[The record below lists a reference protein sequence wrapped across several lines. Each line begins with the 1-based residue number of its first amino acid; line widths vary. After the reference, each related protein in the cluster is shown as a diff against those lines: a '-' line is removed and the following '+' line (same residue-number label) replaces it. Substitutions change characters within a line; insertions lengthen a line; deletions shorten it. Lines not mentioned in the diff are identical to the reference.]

1 MREKGDLIAYT
12 KAHIHV
18 RAYITYT
25 MTLTLL
31 EARIEQWE
39 KQLTIGGVYTRT
51 PSSVHVQS
59 TFRRLFV
66 SNYSCLAQC
75 LYHLQ
80 KLDKIEIE
88 HIKVL

>member
-31 EARIEQWE
+31 EARQEEWE
-39 KQLTIGGVYTRT
+39 KQLTIGGVYTYVDLH
-51 PSSVHVQS
+51 PV
-59 TFRRLFV
+59 
-66 SNYSCLAQC
+66 A
-75 LYHLQ
+75 
-80 KLDKIEIE
+80 
-88 HIKVL
+88 